1 LLKRLLV
8 HLKNSEDATLQKGR
22 NSILGRQQYLLTNL
36 YDGRPL
42 LVEKLK
48 LLKLIGMLPSIKKE
62 IV

>member
-36 YDGRPL
+36 YDGRPV
-42 LVEKLK
+42 LVKKLK
-48 LLKLIGMLPSIKKE
+48 LIRMLPSIKKG